1 MASIRE
7 EFTVDAT
14 PDAVWSALRDYGAVH
29 TRPAVGFVVDCTM
42 EEGDV
47 RVITFGNGMVVRE
60 KLVGIDDAARR
71 VAYTVIGGTA
81 AHHNASAQVM
91 VDADGR
97 TRFVWIT
104 DVLPDAAAKPIGAM
118 MKIGAEA
125 MRKTLSQLP
134 AR

>member
-1 MASIRE
+1 M
-7 EFTVDAT
+7 
-14 PDAVWSALRDYGAVH
+14 
-29 TRPAVGFVVDCTM
+29 
-42 EEGDV
+42 
-47 RVITFGNGMVVRE
+47 
-60 KLVGIDDAARR
+60 
-71 VAYTVIGGTA
+71 AYTVIGGTA

-134 AR
+134 AS